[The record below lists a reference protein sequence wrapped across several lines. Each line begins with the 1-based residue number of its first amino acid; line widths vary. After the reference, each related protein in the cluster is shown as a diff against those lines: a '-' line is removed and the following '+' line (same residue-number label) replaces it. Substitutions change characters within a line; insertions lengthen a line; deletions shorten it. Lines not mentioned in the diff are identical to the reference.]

1 MLDSS
6 RSAKSSERSTSAEY
20 APLSAT
26 QSNQHPATIA
36 EATEPKDKEASISLP
51 QDNAPVPESFASR
64 ITRRRTVHTDATN
77 ATHDTSGDGDRRR
90 DSSRWSNIRRVAST
104 LMVPDKKVGEAPTV
118 SQSIRAI
125 VCASCMWSFFFLE
138 PTADD
143 CWQYRSQHSSCFHTY
158 FGKCLLA
165 VR

>member
-51 QDNAPVPESFASR
+51 QDNAPVPESLVSR

-125 VCASCMWSFFFLE
+125 VCASCM
-138 PTADD
+138 
-143 CWQYRSQHSSCFHTY
+143 
-158 FGKCLLA
+158 
-165 VR
+165 